1 MANTSG
7 FFLRTVVFSLTLAAT
22 TFACTPV
29 GRVLRSGASAQD
41 RSDAVA
47 RAADGGPARSVILL
61 IGDGM
66 GDSEI
71 TIARNYQVGAAGR
84 LALDALPFTGEY
96 TTYAVQEANPALPD
110 YVGDSASTATAWAT
124 GHKTSNGRL
133 STAARSN
140 QPLTT
145 LLELAQQ
152 KGLRTGNVTTA
163 ELTDAT
169 PAALDAHINHR
180 SCEGPA
186 DMALCPAFKRSAG
199 GPGSIAEQTIDHHVD
214 VLLGGGRTRFD
225 QEIDGGPYV
234 GLTVLQSALAQNYRV
249 VDDAGRLAGTRPGGK
264 LLGLFAPGNMTA
276 EWTGKTAQRYPGSGP
291 QRCIEGNRPERE
303 PSLAAMTR
311 KAIELLDRDAGTVDW
326 LDSQPPGFFLQVEG
340 AAIDKHDHAADP
352 CGQIGETVAFDKA
365 VRVALDY
372 AATHPD
378 TLVIVTA
385 DHGHTSQIIP
395 PPEPKD
401 HSPGVFSTLTTK
413 DGANMTINYA
423 TNLPDHIQQH
433 TGTQIRIAAQG
444 PQAANVLGVTEQ
456 TALFSLITRALNL
469 DTH

>member
-1 MANTSG
+1 MVNKAR
-7 FFLRTVVFSLTLAAT
+7 FLLRTITLCLVLAAT
-22 TFACTPV
+22 IPACAATR
-29 GRVLRSGASAQD
+29 RVFHSSDSAHD

-47 RAADGGPARSVILL
+47 RAIDSGPARSVILL

-71 TIARNYQVGAAGR
+71 TIARDYQVGAAGR
-84 LALDALPFTGEY
+84 LALDTLPFTGEY
-96 TTYAVQEANPALPD
+96 TTYILQEANPALPD
-110 YVGDSASTATAWAT
+110 YVGDSSAGGTAWAT
-124 GHKTSNGRL
+124 GHKTSHSRV
-133 STAARSN
+133 SVAAGSN

-145 LLELAQQ
+145 LLELAQR

-169 PAALDAHINHR
+169 PAVLDAHVNHR

-186 DMALCPAFKRSAG
+186 DMAQCPSFKKSAG
-199 GPGSIAEQTIDHHVD
+199 GLGSIAEQTVDHHVD
-214 VLLGGGRTRFD
+214 VLLGGGRNRFD
-225 QEIDGGPYV
+225 QEIDGGPYA

-249 VDDAGRLAGTRPGGK
+249 VEDAARLADVQPGGK
-264 LLGLFAPGNMTA
+264 VLGLFAPGNMTV
-276 EWTGKTAQRYPGSGP
+276 EWTGKPAQRYPGSGP
-291 QRCIEGNRPERE
+291 QRCVEGNRPQRE

-311 KAIELLDRDAGTVDW
+311 KAIELLDRDDTASWLGT
-326 LDSQPPGFFLQVEG
+326 QPPGFFLQVEG
-340 AAIDKHDHAADP
+340 AAIDKRDHAADP
-352 CGQIGETVAFDKA
+352 CGQIGETVAFDAA

-378 TLVIVTA
+378 TLVVVTA

-395 PPEPKD
+395 PPDHKE
-401 HSPGVFSTLTTK
+401 HSPGVFSTLITTE
-413 DGANMTINYA
+413 GANMTVNYA
-423 TNLPDHIQQH
+423 TNLPDHSQTH

-444 PQAANVLGVTEQ
+444 PQAANVLGVTDQ
-456 TALFSLITRALNL
+456 TALFSLIARALDL